1 MKMSGKNLRSTLRNL
16 PVVQV
21 GMSIAWEEPTYGMNG
36 INRNR
41 KVGKVVGILGSTVSM
56 RIKGQPRIQRMSL
69 IAVEALVRN
78 TLGHTV
84 MCGRM

>member
-1 MKMSGKNLRSTLRNL
+1 MRSTIKNLS
-16 PVVQV
+16 VVQV

-56 RIKGQPRIQRMSL
+56 RIKGQDRVQRMNL
-69 IAVEALVRN
+69 TAVEALVRN
-78 TLGHTV
+78 TLGNTV
-84 MCGRM
+84 MCGRL